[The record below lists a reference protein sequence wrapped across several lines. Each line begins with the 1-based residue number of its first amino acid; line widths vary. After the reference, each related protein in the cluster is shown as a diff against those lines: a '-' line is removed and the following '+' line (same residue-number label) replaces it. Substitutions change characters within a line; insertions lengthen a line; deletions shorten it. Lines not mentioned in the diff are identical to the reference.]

1 MIKVVKAVMI
11 GEDGLHGGGEDELH
25 GDGEEEDDKEYF
37 YDDWGVDYVD
47 LDFKTG
53 KNNKHCSRP
62 D

>member
-1 MIKVVKAVMI
+1 MV
-11 GEDGLHGGGEDELH
+11 GDDGLHGGGDDELP

-37 YDDWGVDYVD
+37 YDNWGVDYVD